1 MATYAIGDIHGQIEA
16 LKTLIKKLNLK
27 KEDHVIFLGDYV
39 GRKSQWLE
47 VLKYAESVLSDN
59 QKTNDDEDLEDIAKA
74 FDMVLH
80 QVMQGFLTLNAEK
93 LAFLQNNSLKNDVLS
108 EDNSNESFKNIV
120 VAEEILAE

>member
-47 VLKYAESVLSDN
+47 VLKYAESLKSVCRIY
-59 QKTNDDEDLEDIAKA
+59 E
-74 FDMVLH
+74 
-80 QVMQGFLTLNAEK
+80 VMGQ
-93 LAFLQNNSLKNDVLS
+93 S
-108 EDNSNESFKNIV
+108 
-120 VAEEILAE
+120 